1 MHFFYADESG
11 CTGADLADEGQPIF
25 VMGGFSVRDGGW
37 NATQAE
43 LSRMVSAYF
52 KGGVPAGFELHATE
66 LLARHGTGHFAGH
79 ALEGRLQLARDV
91 LGLLVD
97 RSHDVHLF
105 AIDKKRM
112 AAVLAPVPR

>member
-25 VMGGFSVRDGGW
+25 VMGRFSVRDGGW